1 MRFCGELFFA
11 AMVVVW
17 MFIERMMMMLRQMW
31 ENEFETDFENDDGNK
46 YTEIGFEVDLP
57 D

>member
-31 ENEFETDFENDDGNK
+31 ENEFETDFENDDGNE